1 MNRGCEFYT
10 DALVELT
17 RGALDTDRA
26 VRVEAHLATCDD
38 CRGALDAIRAVQ
50 AARAPVPEGLEARIQ
65 AAVRKRI
72 VEAASAEGEPSTI
85 DVKRRPS
92 WSGWRAWMLPVAAAA
107 GLALWIGTSDLL
119 SPVGDPAKDAA
130 EVVVDEYD
138 PYGAWPATDGV
149 VAGDLVLSELSVQ
162 ELEALLEE
170 MER

>member
-17 RGALDTDRA
+17 RGALEADRA
-26 VRVEAHLATCDD
+26 ERMEAHLATCED
-38 CRGALDAIRAVQ
+38 CRGALEAIRAVE

-65 AAVRKRI
+65 AAVREEVAGTAS
-72 VEAASAEGEPSTI
+72 VEDGPSTI
-85 DVKRRPS
+85 ELKRRRA
-92 WSGWRAWMLPVAAAA
+92 WSGWRAWALPVAAAA
-107 GLALWIGTSDLL
+107 GLALWIGASDLL
-119 SPVGDPAKDAA
+119 SPAAGPARDAA
-130 EVVVDEYD
+130 EEVVDEYD